1 MRFLAKA
8 GMRAV
13 NVAAAWLLGLLCAAC
28 LLVAGT
34 RGEPNIGVRFKPTG
48 EWLSWPDKLP
58 KISGRTLSFASDC
71 DEACCKARCEVFG
84 PK

>member
-1 MRFLAKA
+1 
-8 GMRAV
+8 
-13 NVAAAWLLGLLCAAC
+13 
-28 LLVAGT
+28 
-34 RGEPNIGVRFKPTG
+34 VRFKPTG